1 MNKKCS
7 RFYCITH
14 RVRSLRWG
22 CPPRKECGM
31 SNIKFSNSS
40 PHPFYERIIFVPP
53 LILRKDHLMLGND
66 ENTPKNEIP
75 FPWPGT
81 WLSCHMHTH
90 SIHTTKTQ
98 EKKPWGNYT
107 IHKNIANFG
116 SFWEWEMRILFW
128 TNMESFSLN
137 PLDPDF
143 WVRSEGPIRE
153 ETLPE
158 AQRTQGIESI
168 TWVISPAK

>member
-1 MNKKCS
+1 MNRKCS
-7 RFYCITH
+7 PCYCITH

-40 PHPFYERIIFVPP
+40 PRPFYERIIFVPP

-98 EKKPWGNYT
+98 EKKNLGAT
-107 IHKNIANFG
+107 TQ
-116 SFWEWEMRILFW
+116 STRTLRILAHFGNGKW
-128 TNMESFSLN
+128 EFCFGQTWNHSPWILWILISEWGVREQLGKTNK
-137 PLDPDF
+137 
-143 WVRSEGPIRE
+143 WI
-153 ETLPE
+153 
-158 AQRTQGIESI
+158 QG
-168 TWVISPAK
+168 

>member
-66 ENTPKNEIP
+66 ENTHLLTKIPQKTKYHSPDRALGYPATCTLIASTPPK
-75 FPWPGT
+75 
-81 WLSCHMHTH
+81 HR
-90 SIHTTKTQ
+90 

-143 WVRSEGPIRE
+143 
-153 ETLPE
+153 
-158 AQRTQGIESI
+158 
-168 TWVISPAK
+168 